1 MVFCWW
7 IFCSYVYY
15 STCAKVFHSYYNI
28 GMDEYD
34 EDLDIDDAEDS
45 ELYDDDYNDG
55 SDDNFDDDDGADGND
70 GTEKDDYYDTS
81 YYENLGMEDGRFD
94 KDHHIL
100 PHSGFGSSVNLDELS
115 DDEREA
121 YEMGYSLG
129 AEDYDL
135 SDDN

>member
-1 MVFCWW
+1 
-7 IFCSYVYY
+7 
-15 STCAKVFHSYYNI
+15 
-28 GMDEYD
+28 MDDYD
-34 EDLDIDDAEDS
+34 E
-45 ELYDDDYNDG
+45 YDDDYDIDEEDAELYG
-55 SDDNFDDDDGADGND
+55 DDYDIFDDDLDDDEDDNETDDGDL
-70 GTEKDDYYDTS
+70 TEKDNYHDTS

-94 KDHHIL
+94 KDHHML

-135 SDDN
+135 NDD